1 MHSGPRILGEYL
13 KKVFQMF
20 FKSFDNRAGS
30 GLGLD
35 VVKEALNKMNGTIE
49 VDSDLKTGTV
59 FHLEVPNKA

>member
-1 MHSGPRILGEYL
+1 
-13 KKVFQMF
+13 MF